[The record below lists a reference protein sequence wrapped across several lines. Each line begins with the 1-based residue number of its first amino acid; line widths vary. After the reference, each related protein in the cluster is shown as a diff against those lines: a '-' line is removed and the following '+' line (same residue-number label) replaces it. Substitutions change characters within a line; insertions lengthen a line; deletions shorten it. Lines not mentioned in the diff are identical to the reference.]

1 MQEAIFA
8 IDCLVNR
15 LKISLLMSNKL
26 LLIFFFMLLSKT
38 PLFAQERLAM
48 GKVTSKEDG
57 QAIPGVNIVV
67 QGTARGTT
75 TDGEGNFKLTLEAT
89 DKTLSFSFIGYKTQ
103 LISIEARTSFD
114 VVLESEATGLQEV
127 VVVGYGT
134 QKKSDITGA
143 TANIKGEELS
153 KQPVLT
159 ATQAIQGK
167 IAGVQIITSGQ
178 PGSSPQ
184 IRVRGISTAF
194 ANTTSLF
201 VVDGVLTDDI
211 SNINTAD
218 IVDMTILKDA
228 SASAI
233 YGSRGANGVILITTR
248 KGVSGKMKIT
258 YNTQIGFRQ
267 AANLV
272 PMANSAEY
280 ANYVQ
285 ASTGVVPPAPQNNA
299 NTDWYGTI
307 LRNALEQTH
316 NISFSGGSDKSTY
329 LFNVG
334 YMNDQGIIVDNS
346 FKRLTMRLNSEYF
359 ITDKIKLGVQASY
372 SNSINQNGFNNINID
387 PNGLVGGVYN
397 DAYRA
402 APIIPSRV
410 NGLYG
415 NTSVYQNVGNPLLDL
430 NDNSVNVN
438 NNRLQG
444 STYLQYK
451 PISWLTLKSSVGADW
466 QNTLSRLYN
475 YAFTAIGAGN
485 VFLTPGGNQLNTL
498 SDLNVQNSQTFRWV
512 WDNTAMVTKKFD
524 KHDFTFLIGT
534 TAEKFYTQQFSGSRN
549 NVPPDPSLWY
559 LDNGNAN
566 SSQNTGNGDEWT
578 RNSYLARLNYG
589 YDGKYLLTATVRRDG
604 TSRLPL
610 ENRWQNYPSVGAAWV
625 MSNERFMQDQ
635 KVFDFLKLRASY
647 GKVGNDQIP
656 TNAYTLTVTQNQ
668 AYPFSGHLTP
678 AVPGSLIQVI
688 IDPHITWEVTTEY
701 DLALEF
707 ALLRSKLSGEV
718 NYYNK
723 QLNNGIDRVP
733 ISGTVGANPAF
744 IISNVMGIQNKGLE
758 VVLNWKDRINDNFS
772 YTVSAN
778 ATFNKNQVTALN
790 SGQNIYD
797 GSTGAGGFV
806 TNTDVG
812 HPVGSFYVLQ
822 TTGVFNSAAEVAAN
836 NVSYS
841 GLSKAQGSFKYL
853 DKNGDGVLDP
863 IADRVFAGS
872 YQPVAYYGINVG
884 IKYKNWDFGTNIYGN
899 SGNKVYNG
907 KRASRFAGT
916 DNIEKALVYN
926 RWTPSNLTQT
936 QPAANTGSLPASTYF
951 VESGSFVRINNL
963 TVGYTFRS
971 ELLKRIKVSNLR
983 VFAVSQNLFTYK
995 KYSGFTSELPGSPT
1009 TSGIETQAY
1018 PTTRT
1023 VAIGVNVGF

>member
-1 MQEAIFA
+1 MRKK
-8 IDCLVNR
+8 V
-15 LKISLLMSNKL
+15 
-26 LLIFFFMLLSKT
+26 LLIIVFACFYGT
-38 PLFAQERLAM
+38 DLFAQEKIIT
-48 GKVTSKEDG
+48 GKVTSREDG
-57 QAIPGVNIVV
+57 QGLPGVNVLV

-75 TDGEGNFKLTLEAT
+75 TDVDGNYKISLEPG
-89 DKTLSFSFIGYKTQ
+89 DKALSFSFIGYKPQ
-103 LISIEARTSFD
+103 VISLGNQSNLD
-114 VVLESEATGLQEV
+114 VVLDSEATNLQEV
-127 VVVGYGT
+127 IVVGYGT
-134 QKKSDITGA
+134 QKKSDITGS

-167 IAGVQIITSGQ
+167 VAGVQIITSGQ

-184 IRVRGISTAF
+184 IRVRGLSTAL
-194 ANTTSLF
+194 AATTSLF

-218 IVDMTILKDA
+218 IIDMTVLKDA

-233 YGSRGANGVILITTR
+233 YGSRGANGVIIITTR

-258 YNTQIGFRQ
+258 YNTQVGFRQ

-272 PMANSAEY
+272 PMANSLEY

-285 ASTGVVPPAPQNNA
+285 ASTGIAPPSPQNNA
-299 NTDWYGTI
+299 STNWYGTI

-316 NISFSGGSDKSTY
+316 NLSLSGGTDKSTY

-334 YMNDQGIIVDNS
+334 YMNDQGILLDNT
-346 FKRLTMRLNSEYF
+346 FKRLTLRLNSEYF
-359 ITDKIKLGVQASY
+359 ITDQIKLGVQASY

-387 PNGLVGGVYN
+387 PNGNVGSVYN

-402 APIIPSRV
+402 APIIPNRI

-430 NDNSVNVN
+430 NDNSVKVA

-451 PISWLTLKSSVGADW
+451 PVSWLSLKSSVGADW
-466 QNTLSRLYN
+466 QNTLSRVYD
-475 YAFTAIGAGN
+475 YAFLSSGPTN
-485 VFLTPGGNQLNTL
+485 VFLTSGGNQVNPI
-498 SDLNVQNSQTFRWV
+498 SDLSIQNLQTFRWV
-512 WDNTAMVTKKFD
+512 WDNTATVTKKIN
-524 KHDFTFLIGT
+524 KHDFTLLAGT
-534 TAEKFYTQQFSGSRN
+534 TAERYYTQLFSGYRN

-589 YDGKYLLTATVRRDG
+589 YDGRYLLTATVRRDG
-604 TSRLPL
+604 SSRLPSQ
-610 ENRWQNYPSVGAAWV
+610 NRWQNYPSFGAGWV
-625 MSNERFMQDQ
+625 LSNETFMQTQ
-635 KVFDFLKLRASY
+635 QVFDFLKLRASY

-656 TNAYTLTVTQNQ
+656 TSSFTQTVTQNQ
-668 AYPFSGHLTP
+668 AYPFGGSLNGAT
-678 AVPGSLIQVI
+678 PGSLIQVI

-701 DLALEF
+701 DLAVEF
-707 ALLRSKLSGEV
+707 ALVHSKLSGEV

-723 QLNNGIDRVP
+723 QLNNGIDQVP
-733 ISGTVGANPAF
+733 ILGTVGANPAV
-744 IISNVMGIQNKGLE
+744 IISNVMGIQNKGVE
-758 VVLNWKDRINDNFS
+758 VLLNWKDRITENLS
-772 YTVSAN
+772 YTVSGN
-778 ATFNKNQVTALN
+778 VTFNKNQVTALN
-790 SGQNIYD
+790 NGQNIYD
-797 GSTGAGGFV
+797 GAVGSQSFV

-812 HPVGSFYVLQ
+812 HPVGSFYVLK
-822 TTGVFNSAAEVAAN
+822 TIGVFNSAADVAN
-836 NVSYS
+836 NTVNYS
-841 GLSKAQGSFKYL
+841 GLSKAPGSFKYL

-863 IADRVFAGS
+863 TADRIFAGS
-872 YQPVAYYGINVG
+872 YQPVAYYGINLGV
-884 IKYKNWDFGTNIYGN
+884 KYKNWDFGTNIYGN

-907 KRASRFAGT
+907 KRAARVAGT

-926 RWTPSNLTQT
+926 RWTPSNLTQS
-936 QPAANTGSLPASTYF
+936 QPAANSGNLPASTYF

-963 TVGYTFRS
+963 TIGYTFTG
-971 ELLKRIKVSNLR
+971 EQLKRLRISNFR
-983 VFAVSQNLFTYK
+983 VFAMSQNLFTYK
-995 KYSGFTSELPGSPT
+995 RYSGFTSELPGTPT
-1009 TSGIETQAY
+1009 ASGIETSTY

-1023 VAIGVNVGF
+1023 VALGVNVGF

>member
-1 MQEAIFA
+1 MRI
-8 IDCLVNR
+8 
-15 LKISLLMSNKL
+15 KL
-26 LLIFFFMLLSKT
+26 LLCFCLLVFSLDLT
-38 PLFAQERLAM
+38 AQERIVT
-48 GKVTSKEDG
+48 GKVTSKDDSQG
-57 QAIPGVNIVV
+57 VPGANVVV
-67 QGTARGTT
+67 QGTTRGAT
-75 TDGEGNFKLTLEAT
+75 TDVDGNFKITIDAADQTLVVT
-89 DKTLSFSFIGYKTQ
+89 FIGYKTQ
-103 LISIEARTSFD
+103 TVPIGAQSSFNI
-114 VVLESEATGLQEV
+114 VLEPEATDLQEV

-143 TANIKGEELS
+143 TASIKGEELS

-159 ATQAIQGK
+159 ATQAMQGK
-167 IAGVQIITSGQ
+167 VAGIQIITSGQ

-184 IRVRGISTAF
+184 IRVRGVSTAF

-218 IVDMTILKDA
+218 IIDMTVLKDA

-233 YGSRGANGVILITTR
+233 YGSRGANGVIIITTR
-248 KGVSGKMKIT
+248 KGVSGKMKVT

-285 ASTGVVPPAPQNNA
+285 ASTGLVPPAPQNNA
-299 NTDWYGTI
+299 NTNWYGTI

-316 NISFSGGSDKSTY
+316 NISFSGGGDKSTY

-334 YMNDQGIIVDNS
+334 YMNDQGIILDNT
-346 FKRLTMRLNSEYF
+346 FKRLTLRLNSEYF
-359 ITDKIKLGVQASY
+359 VTDQIKLGVQASY

-387 PNGLVGGVYN
+387 PNGNVGGVYN

-402 APIIPSRV
+402 APIIPSQV

-430 NDNSVNVN
+430 NSNSAKVN

-451 PISWLTLKSSVGADW
+451 PVSWLSLKSSIGADW
-466 QNTLSRLYN
+466 QNTLSRLYD
-475 YAFTAIGAGN
+475 YAFTAIGPGN
-485 VFLTPGGNQLNTL
+485 VFLTAGGNQLNNI

-512 WDNTAMVTKKFD
+512 WDNTATVTKKID
-524 KHDFTFLIGT
+524 KHDFTFLAGT
-534 TAEKFYTQQFSGSRN
+534 TAERYFTQLFSGSRN

-604 TSRLPL
+604 SSRLPTQ
-610 ENRWQNYPSVGAAWV
+610 NRWQNYPSVGAAWV
-625 MSNERFMQDQ
+625 LSNETFMQKQ
-635 KVFDFLKLRASY
+635 QIFDLLKIRASY

-656 TNAYTLTVTQNQ
+656 TNSFTQTVTQNQ
-668 AYPFSGHLTP
+668 AYPFSGYLTP

-701 DLALEF
+701 DLAVEF
-707 ALLRSKLSGEV
+707 ALIRSKLSGEI

-723 QLNNGIDRVP
+723 QLNNGIDKVP
-733 ISGTVGANPAF
+733 ISGTVGANPAT

-758 VVLNWKDRINDNFS
+758 IVLNWKDRINENFS
-772 YTVSAN
+772 YTISGNV
-778 ATFNKNQVTALN
+778 TFNRNQVTALN
-790 SGQNIYD
+790 NGQNIYD
-797 GSTGAGGFV
+797 GGVGAQSFI
-806 TNTDVG
+806 TNTDIG
-812 HPVGSFYVLQ
+812 HPVGSFYVLK
-822 TTGVFNSAAEVAAN
+822 TIGVFNSAADVAAS
-836 NVSYS
+836 NVNYS
-841 GLSKAQGSFKYL
+841 GLSKAPGSFKYL
-853 DKNGDGVLDP
+853 DKNGDGILDP
-863 IADRVFAGS
+863 TADRVFAGS
-872 YQPVAYYGINVG
+872 YQPVAYYGINLG
-884 IKYKNWDFGTNIYGN
+884 AKYRNWDFGTNIYGN
-899 SGNKVYNG
+899 AGNNVYNG
-907 KRASRFAGT
+907 KRAARTQGT
-916 DNIEKALVYN
+916 DNIERALVYN

-963 TVGYTFRS
+963 TIGYTFNG
-971 ELLKRIKVSNLR
+971 EQLKRMRISNLR
-983 VFAVSQNLFTYK
+983 LFAMSQNLFTYK

-1009 TSGIETQAY
+1009 NSGIETGTY

-1023 VAIGVNVGF
+1023 VAVGVNLGF

>member
-1 MQEAIFA
+1 MNNKVLLCFVLIQ
-8 IDCLVNR
+8 
-15 LKISLLMSNKL
+15 ISWFS
-26 LLIFFFMLLSKT
+26 S
-38 PLFAQERLAM
+38 FAQERTIT

-57 QAIPGVNIVV
+57 LALPGVNIVV
-67 QGTARGTT
+67 KGTLRGTT
-75 TDGEGNFKLTLEAT
+75 SDIEGNFKISLEAG
-89 DKTLSFSFIGYKTQ
+89 DKALSFSFIGYKSQ
-103 LISIEARTSFD
+103 LVEVGNQSNVSA
-114 VVLESEATGLQEV
+114 VLESEATNLQEI

-134 QKKSDITGA
+134 QKKSDITGS

-167 IAGVQIITSGQ
+167 VAGVQIITSGQ

-184 IRVRGISTAF
+184 IRVRGVSTAF

-218 IVDMTILKDA
+218 IIDMTVLKDA

-248 KGVSGKMKIT
+248 KGVSGKMKIS
-258 YNTQIGFRQ
+258 YSTQVGFRQ

-285 ASTGVVPPAPQNNA
+285 ASTGVIPPAPQNNA
-299 NTDWYGTI
+299 NTNWYSTI

-316 NISFSGGSDKSTY
+316 NISFSGGTDKSTY

-334 YMNDQGIIVDNS
+334 YMNDQGIILDNT
-346 FKRLTMRLNSEYF
+346 FKRLTLRLNSEYF
-359 ITDKIKLGVQASY
+359 ITDQIKLGVQASY

-387 PNGLVGGVYN
+387 ANGNVGGVYG

-402 APIIPSRV
+402 APIIPSRIG
-410 NGLYG
+410 GLYG

-430 NDNSVNVN
+430 NDNSVKVD

-451 PISWLTLKSSVGADW
+451 PVSWLTLKSSVGADW
-466 QNTLSRLYN
+466 QNTLSRLYD

-485 VFLTPGGNQLNTL
+485 VFLTPGGNQLNTI

-512 WDNTAMVTKKFD
+512 WDNTTTITKKFD
-524 KHDFTFLIGT
+524 KHDFTFLAGT
-534 TAEKFYTQQFSGSRN
+534 TAERYYTQLFSGYRN

-604 TSRLPL
+604 SSRLPTA
-610 ENRWQNYPSVGAAWV
+610 NRWQNYPSVGAAWV
-625 MSNERFMQDQ
+625 ISSEDFMSGQQ
-635 KVFDFLKLRASY
+635 IFDFLKLRASY

-656 TNAYTLTVTQNQ
+656 TNSFTQTVTQNQ
-668 AYPFSGHLTP
+668 AYPFTGYLNP
-678 AVPGSLIQVI
+678 ATPGSLIQVI

-701 DLALEF
+701 DLAIEF
-707 ALLRSKLSGEV
+707 AILHSKLSGEV
-718 NYYNK
+718 NYYHK
-723 QLNNGIDRVP
+723 QLDNGIDQVP
-733 ISGTVGANPAF
+733 ISGTVGANPAT

-758 VVLNWKDRINDNFS
+758 VVLNWKDRINENLS
-772 YTVSAN
+772 YTVSGN
-778 ATFNKNQVTALN
+778 VTLNKNQVTALN
-790 SGQNIYD
+790 GGQNIYD
-797 GSTGAGGFV
+797 GYTGSGGFV
-806 TNTDVG
+806 TNTDIG
-812 HPVGSFYVLQ
+812 HPVGSFYVLK
-822 TTGVFNSAAEVAAN
+822 TTGVFNSAADVASN
-836 NVSYS
+836 NVNYG
-841 GLSKAQGSFKYL
+841 GLSKAPGSFKYF
-853 DKNGDGVLDP
+853 DKNGDGILDP
-863 IADRVFAGS
+863 TADRVFSGS
-872 YQPVAYYGINVG
+872 YQPVAYYGINLGV
-884 IKYKNWDFGTNIYGN
+884 KYKNWDFGTNIYGN
-899 SGNKVYNG
+899 AGNNVYNG
-907 KRASRFAGT
+907 KRASRFQGT
-916 DNIEKALVYN
+916 DNIERALVYN

-936 QPAANTGSLPASTYF
+936 QPAANGGNLPASTYF
-951 VESGSFVRINNL
+951 VESGSFVRVNNL
-963 TVGYTFRS
+963 TVGYTFQS
-971 ELLKRIKVSNLR
+971 DLLKRIRVANLR
-983 VFAVSQNLFTYK
+983 VFAMSQNLFTYK

-1009 TSGIETQAY
+1009 ASGIETQTY

-1023 VAIGVNVGF
+1023 VAVGVNVGFLIRDEMNQK